1 MSEVIEKMTSHV
13 GANLEAYVAEYQE
26 KSKVLAELEKKISDA
41 KKDIDEA
48 LTTGS
53 PIKDRIIALGA
64 AIQCFQSMKNIVA
77 PVVPAV
83 EAAVEVVEAV
93 AEVI

>member
-1 MSEVIEKMTSHV
+1 MSEVIEKMTNHV

-26 KSKVLAELEKKISDA
+26 KSKALAEFEQKITQA

-48 LTTGS
+48 LTAGT
-53 PIKDRIIALGA
+53 PIKDRLLQLGA
-64 AIQCFQSMKNIVA
+64 AIQCFQSMKNIVE
-77 PVVPAV
+77 PVIPAV

-93 AEVI
+93 AEVV